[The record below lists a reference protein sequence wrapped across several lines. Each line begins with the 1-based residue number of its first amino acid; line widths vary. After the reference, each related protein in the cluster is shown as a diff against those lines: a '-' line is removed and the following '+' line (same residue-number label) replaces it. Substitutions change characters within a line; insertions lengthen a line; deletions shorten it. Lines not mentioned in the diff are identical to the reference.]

1 MAVASR
7 FSLQF
12 ARHRQ
17 CTASTEHAFSPN
29 LLSKC
34 AFHQTKT
41 NKQANTLALKGKG
54 IAGHTRSMI
63 CAGALPLSLRSLRGS
78 TESLR
83 THFESS
89 NTPRPRECTW
99 FRPDGCGHLVRVCL
113 LGLLHA
119 LVSYSRSTVMLLPL
133 RWHVVRLI
141 KAVCHDGIL
150 TDVHTSPVGRLEK
163 EAMTKVSKPKQM
175 TRG

>member
-1 MAVASR
+1 MLDNAGREILFGLLGRHAAWGSMAVASR

-63 CAGALPLSLRSLRGS
+63 CAGSIATVTTLPSRFYGISSYPLRVKQYTKTKRMY
-78 TESLR
+78 
-83 THFESS
+83 
-89 NTPRPRECTW
+89 
-99 FRPDGCGHLVRVCL
+99 
-113 LGLLHA
+113 
-119 LVSYSRSTVMLLPL
+119 LVSAR
-133 RWHVVRLI
+133 RVRAPCACMFVRI
-141 KAVCHDGIL
+141 AAC
-150 TDVHTSPVGRLEK
+150 TC
-163 EAMTKVSKPKQM
+163 
-175 TRG
+175 